1 MINIIDYNLGNI
13 RSLSNALTYLGVD
26 FTVSGEHSDIKSAD
40 ALILPGVGSF
50 EDGMSNLQYLDLIN
64 IIRDQVIS
72 ENKPIFGICLGFQLL
87 FKTGYE
93 YCHTQ
98 GLGLLD
104 GDINR
109 LRATTTS
116 LRIPHMGWN
125 SVHFPSPTHLFH
137 DIDQDSLFYFIHSY
151 CLEYLSQ
158 DFAVG
163 TTEHGEKFVSAISS
177 GNIHGTQFHPEK
189 SQKAGIQLL
198 NNFITSI

>member
-1 MINIIDYNLGNI
+1 MINIINYNLGNI

-125 SVHFPSPTHLFH
+125 SVHFLVPLTYSTILTKIVFSILYIVTASNICLKTLQLGLQNTERNLYLPSP
-137 DIDQDSLFYFIHSY
+137 
-151 CLEYLSQ
+151 
-158 DFAVG
+158 
-163 TTEHGEKFVSAISS
+163 